1 MEFSS
6 NQFDSKFDSTTEFSS
21 HNNVDKSSNFSQKE
35 SNELFSSGKLY
46 SNVQMDD
53 NNQSRTN
60 ASLPENMNSLFI
72 NYARFCEQKK
82 L

>member
-35 SNELFSSGKLY
+35 SNELF
-46 SNVQMDD
+46 
-53 NNQSRTN
+53 
-60 ASLPENMNSLFI
+60 
-72 NYARFCEQKK
+72 
-82 L
+82 